1 MSATRPVGINSTV
14 STSTSSAQTSAIS
27 QQSDTLRVVA
37 ESVGVYVN
45 YGSNPTATN
54 ENIYV
59 GTSDDL
65 KISLGPVSA
74 QKVVG
79 VTKGS
84 STIID
89 FPEGTGSPFDVGDTV
104 SLTAPNQS
112 AFDFSHQTVT
122 AVNNTAGAGGFF
134 GTRITVSYNSSGV
147 SGTFADPDATLR
159 KSFKVA
165 VKTEAGTGK
174 AYIQQVQ
181 AS

>member
-14 STSTSSAQTSAIS
+14 STSTSSVQTSAIQ

-37 ESVGVYVN
+37 ESAGVYVT
-45 YGSNPTATN
+45 YGANPTATN

-59 GTSDDL
+59 PTQDDA

-74 QKVVG
+74 QKVVN
-79 VTKGS
+79 VTKGT

-104 SLTAPNQS
+104 SLTAPSQS
-112 AFDFSHQTVT
+112 AFDFTHQTVT
-122 AVNNTAGAGGFF
+122 GVNRSAGVGGYFD
-134 GTRITVSYNSSGV
+134 TRITISYNSSGV
-147 SGTFADPDATLR
+147 SGTFSDSNATLR

-165 VKTEAGTGK
+165 VKTESGTGK